1 MPNRLRQYLFEAYK
15 SPRNFYLPK
24 KYLKTAPIQI
34 DDQDDG
40 DSINDFCN
48 IFCDVK
54 KENAFALELKGRFP
68 ITPEIADLV
77 EIYDGSADTGAGKIS
92 VTLTLDQVDV
102 LRDLSD
108 KIRKTSFMG
117 DLVNNPSWLSVSAR
131 TISSLYRFVR
141 IIKEYKK
148 SLQF

>member
-1 MPNRLRQYLFEAYK
+1 MSNRLRQYLFEAYK

-24 KYLKTAPIQI
+24 KYLKTSPVQI
-34 DDQDDG
+34 DDQDDT

-54 KENAFALELKGRFP
+54 KENVFSVELKGRFP
-68 ITPEIADLV
+68 ITQEITDLV
-77 EIYDGSADTGAGKIS
+77 EIYGGRVDPGIGKLA

-117 DLVNNPSWLSVSAR
+117 DLVNNPSWLPVSAR

-141 IIKEYKK
+141 IMKEYKK

>member
-1 MPNRLRQYLFEAYK
+1 MSNRLKQYLFEAYK
-15 SPRNFYLPK
+15 SPRNFSLPK
-24 KYLKTAPIQI
+24 KYLRTAPIQI
-34 DDQDDG
+34 DDQDDS
-40 DSINDFCN
+40 DSIDDFCN

-54 KENAFALELKGRFP
+54 KENVFSVELKGRFP
-68 ITPEIADLV
+68 ITREIEDLV
-77 EIYDGSADTGAGKIS
+77 EIYNGSSNPAAGKIS
-92 VTLTLDQVDV
+92 VTLTLDQIDV

-117 DLVNNPSWLSVSAR
+117 DLVNNPSWLPVSAR